1 MNKLIDSSSTKNS
14 MSDIKTTVS
23 AVNKKEEK
31 KPLVVTVTQLK
42 KTAILTLMAS
52 VIFGGIAGLLFG
64 TLASS
69 NVKVSTWVQ
78 NNIFGKTTIQSSA
91 AVVADQKTL
100 SVTEDSATIDVVK
113 KASPAVVSIVITQ
126 DLSKIYGSR
135 NLDIF
140 PFNDFFNFS
149 FPNKQDNQ
157 GEKEVGA
164 GTGFIISSDG
174 LILTNKHVVS
184 TEGGEYTVVMNDGKK
199 YDAKVVDTDPFND
212 VALVKIDAQNLTTV
226 ELGDSDTLQIGQTV
240 IAIGNTLGEYRNTVT
255 KGVISGLARTVTAG
269 DGQGRSE
276 TLEDIIQTDAAIN
289 FGNSGG
295 PLLNLAGQVI
305 GVNTAINQS
314 GQLVGF
320 AIPINQ
326 VKKDIE
332 SIQKTGKIVRPYL
345 GVRYLLINEEVA
357 RQNKLSVD
365 YGALIVRGNSST
377 ELAVIP
383 GSPADKAGLVENDI
397 ILEVNGQRIDKDHS
411 LARQLQKYSVGETI
425 ELKVSHQG
433 AEKIVKATLEEAS
446 D

>member
-1 MNKLIDSSSTKNS
+1 MNKATNS
-14 MSDIKTTVS
+14 LPSKSNTNDIRTTVS
-23 AVNKKEEK
+23 AKTGKEET
-31 KPLVVTVTQLK
+31 KPLMVTALQLK
-42 KTAILTLMAS
+42 KMIVLILVAS
-52 VIFGGIAGLLFG
+52 VIFGGIAGILFG
-64 TLASS
+64 TLAGSNSS
-69 NVKVSTWVQ
+69 VSSWVQ
-78 NNIFGKTTIQSSA
+78 KNIFGKTTAQTSA
-91 AVVADQKTL
+91 STVADQKTL
-100 SVTEDSATIDVVK
+100 AVTEDSATVDVVK

-126 DLSKIYGSR
+126 DLSKIYSTT
-135 NLDIF
+135 NPDTF
-140 PFNDFFNFS
+140 PFDDFFDFNF
-149 FPNKQDNQ
+149 PTQQDNQ
-157 GEKEVGA
+157 GKQEVGA
-164 GTGFIISSDG
+164 GTGFIISADG

-199 YDAKVVDTDPFND
+199 YDATVVDTDPFND

-226 ELGDSDTLQIGQTV
+226 ELGDSDALQIGQTV

-269 DGQGRSE
+269 DGRGQSE

-326 VKKDIE
+326 VKKDID
-332 SIQKTGKIVRPYL
+332 SVQKNGRIVRPYL
-345 GVRYLLINEEVA
+345 GVRYLLINEEIA
-357 RQNKLSVD
+357 SQNKLSVD
-365 YGALIVRGNSST
+365 YGALIVRGSSSS

-397 ILEVNGQRIDKDHS
+397 ILEVNSQKIDQDHS
-411 LARQLQKYSVGETI
+411 LAGQLQKYDVGETI
-425 ELKVSHQG
+425 ELKVLHQG
-433 AEKIVKATLEEAS
+433 EEKTISATLEEAT